1 MKITFEYYKPKRR
14 DMISILL
21 SLLCFVSFTT
31 QAGNKINSFD
41 SVEDSYTNI
50 TAGSTIVL
58 IANNGRYVSSE
69 NGKKPIIAN
78 RTRIGSWEKF
88 IVVDAGNGKIALK
101 GNNGKYLS
109 SENGKKAMHC
119 NVRHLGAWQKFKV
132 IQLGNGKI
140 ALKGSNGK
148 YVSSEN
154 GKKPMN
160 CNRSRIGSWEKYKV
174 KVLRNNNCELNA
186 GRIESTQR
194 NCGGFTPEEFVGT
207 AVTSGDHRNVKYQW
221 QIKENRGGQW
231 QNITGANAVNYQPA
245 YRESGSVWYRRAVK
259 IEGCHDYYY
268 SNIVDIHVKVAPK
281 ADVSVKNTNCG
292 KQDGAITFT
301 FGDTNGRTHIEFSLD
316 GGNSYKT
323 VPDDSS
329 IFTFK
334 NLASGSY
341 DVWVRWG
348 NDECPIDLGV
358 VNIEDQSITVDAG
371 EDVEVCEGEEVTLT
385 ASVEGNQ
392 DCNECVGY
400 SILNTDNCKRNENYV
415 MWLTDGHNPRWFSN
429 VNLQWEEF
437 VDGTAKLSGTVYD
450 HTLEQKTYEVDALF
464 TGKTVSTPADSPKD
478 HVCNDEDSTGWTY
491 YTGLT
496 GTVKSTDGSWSVNL
510 SRRGPAF
517 QMGNGANQTETDAG
531 KFGACG
537 WFDTTDQEYCRGDF
551 NINFGD
557 CITTDEDNLTY
568 LWSTGE
574 TTESITVNE
583 AGSYS
588 VTVKNCNDCEATDSV
603 KVTYT
608 KELED
613 GGQIEET
620 QVNCEAFD
628 PEEFTGN
635 DLEDE
640 TGLTIVYQWQVKR
653 EQGQSWEDIDGANGI
668 NYTAPRIESGSLWY
682 RRGAKSEECGDFVY
696 SNSVDLHVRLAP
708 VAEVILTNADCT
720 DPTGDIELTFEDV
733 EERTHIEFSIDGGV
747 TYTEVPDDSGS
758 FSFNDLEVGDYN
770 LWVRWGNEDC
780 PVDLGIFTIEEVEVI
795 TVDAGADEFIC
806 IGEEITLSA
815 AVTGEGECE
824 SCVEYVIQNT
834 DYCRGDHNFVAWINS
849 GGKRRWLSNVDLVW
863 SEFEDGTATLKGTMY
878 DYYYSKTNYEVDVIY
893 SGKTSIAPVESPK
906 DHFCNNEDA
915 SDWVYYTE
923 LTGTISQV
931 EGDEV
936 FVVKRMGP
944 AFQLGNGA
952 NTYETEIAKS
962 GASGWFEIISDN
974 GGIGD
979 FNINFGDC
987 ITTETNGVEYLWS
1000 TGETTSSITVSPT
1013 ENTTYSVTVS
1023 NCVDCITTDEV
1034 NVIVNEASVSLG
1046 VDINICGEEEV
1057 ELNAG
1062 IADSYLWSTGE
1073 TTQYITVTPTQETTY
1088 SVVVNQSGCE
1098 ASDEVVIS
1106 VTDISVDAGDDIS
1119 IDQEEASEVSLT
1131 ATASGDVESYLWSTG
1146 ATTASIIVSPDVTT
1160 TYTVTVTKNG
1170 CVAEDNVT
1178 INVALDPCLSE
1189 SFAATAFPI
1198 PVSRSGQMNVDIA
1211 VNRAQPV
1218 TCEIYRMDGTVV
1230 GPAVT
1235 ESLDEGCNT
1244 ITIDMSVQ
1252 TNIQSMTNYILILKG
1267 DSSENTE
1274 TIQFST
1280 IN

>member
-1 MKITFEYYKPKRR
+1 MT
-14 DMISILL
+14 SILL
-21 SLLCFVSFTT
+21 ALLCFVSFTT
-31 QAGNKINSFD
+31 QAGNEINSFE
-41 SVEDSYTNI
+41 SVDETYTNI
-50 TAGSTIVL
+50 PIGSTIAL

-101 GNNGKYLS
+101 GNNGKYIS
-109 SENGKKAMHC
+109 SENGKKPMHC
-119 NVRHLGAWQKFKV
+119 NVNHLGTWQKFKV
-132 IQLGNGKI
+132 IQFGNGKI
-140 ALKGSNGK
+140 ALKGHNGK

-154 GKKPMN
+154 GKKPMI
-160 CNRSRIGSWEKYKV
+160 CDRKKARSWEKFEV
-174 KVLRNNNCELNA
+174 KVLNYNNCELNA

-194 NCGGFTPEEFVGT
+194 NCGGFTPQEFLGT

-231 QNITGANAVNYQPA
+231 QNIAGANAQNYQPP

-259 IEGCHDYYY
+259 IEGCHDYYF
-268 SNIVDIHVKVAPK
+268 SNVVDIHVIVLPQ
-281 ADVSVKNTNCG
+281 ADVSVKNANCG

-301 FGDTNGRTHIEFSLD
+301 FGDTNNRSHIEFSMD
-316 GGNSYKT
+316 GGITYKT

-329 IFTFK
+329 IFTFEDV
-334 NLASGSY
+334 ASGSY

-348 NDECPIDLGV
+348 SDQCPVDLGV
-358 VNIEDQSITVDAG
+358 VTIEDQSITVDAG
-371 EDVEVCEGEEVTLT
+371 EDVEICEGEEVTLT

-392 DCNECVGY
+392 TCNECVGY
-400 SILNTDNCKRNENYV
+400 SILNTDNCNRNESYV
-415 MWLTDGHNPRWFSN
+415 MWLTDGNNPRWFSN
-429 VNLQWEEF
+429 VDLQWQEF
-437 VDGTAKLSGTVYD
+437 ADGTAKLSGTVYD

-464 TGKTVSTPADSPKD
+464 TGKTVNTPADSPKE

-491 YTGLT
+491 YTGLI

-517 QMGNGANQTETDAG
+517 QMGNGANQTETEAG

-537 WFDTTDQEYCRGDF
+537 WFDTTDQKYNVGDF

-557 CITTDEDNLTY
+557 CIATDEDDLTY

-603 KVTYT
+603 EVTYT

-613 GGQIEET
+613 GGEIEET

-640 TGLTIVYQWQVKR
+640 TGLTVVYQWQVKR
-653 EQGQSWEDIDGANGI
+653 EQGQSWEDIDGANEI

-682 RRGAKSEECGDFVY
+682 RRGAKSEECGDYVY
-696 SNSVDLHVRLAP
+696 SNSVDLHVRVAP

-780 PVDLGIFTIEEVEVI
+780 PVDLGTFTIEEVEVI

-806 IGEEITLSA
+806 EGEEITLSA

-824 SCVEYVIQNT
+824 DCVEYGIKDT
-834 DYCRGDHNFVAWINS
+834 DYCRGRHHQFVVYINDK
-849 GGKRRWLSNVDLVW
+849 GTRLWMRNVDLVW
-863 SEFEDGTATLKGTMY
+863 KEYADGTATLKGEVFEY
-878 DYYYSKTNYEVDVIY
+878 NSTNTAFMVDATY
-893 SGKTSIAPVESPK
+893 SGFTSVPPVGSPK
-906 DHFCNNEDA
+906 ASSCQTEDP
-915 SDWVYYTE
+915 SGWVYYTE
-923 LTGTISQV
+923 LSGSVTQINGSLSYDISRRG
-931 EGDEV
+931 E
-936 FVVKRMGP
+936 

-952 NTYETEIAKS
+952 NVFEYTPAVY
-962 GASGWFEIISDN
+962 GGSGWFNLEGNPTSF
-974 GGIGD
+974 GD
-979 FNINFGDC
+979 FNINLGDC
-987 ITTETNGVEYLWS
+987 IATESNGVEYLWS

-1013 ENTTYSVTVS
+1013 EDTTYSVTVS
-1023 NCVDCITTDEV
+1023 NCADCTTTDEV
-1034 NVIVNEASVSLG
+1034 NVFVNDATVNLG
-1046 VDINICGEEEV
+1046 ADINMCAEEAV

-1073 TTQYITVTPTQETTY
+1073 TTQYITVTPTQDTTY
-1088 SVVVNQSGCE
+1088 SVVVNQNGCE
-1098 ASDEVVIS
+1098 ASDEIMVS
-1106 VTDISVDAGDDIS
+1106 VSNISVDAGDDKS
-1119 IDQEEASEVSLT
+1119 MDQGDAEVSLT
-1131 ATASGDVESYLWSTG
+1131 ANTVGDVESYLWSTG
-1146 ATTASIIVSPDVTT
+1146 ATTASITVSPDVTT
-1160 TYTVTVTKNG
+1160 TYKVTVTKNG
-1170 CVAEDNVT
+1170 CIAEDSVTVNVSS
-1178 INVALDPCLSE
+1178 DPCLSRVFE
-1189 SFAATAFPI
+1189 ATAFPI
-1198 PVSRSGQMNVDIA
+1198 PVSSSGLMNVDIA

-1218 TCEIYRMDGTVV
+1218 TCEIYTMDGTSV
-1230 GPAVT
+1230 GPAVS

-1244 ITIDMSVQ
+1244 ITIDMSAQ
-1252 TNIQSMTNYILILKG
+1252 ANIQPMTNYLLMLKG

-1280 IN
+1280 TN